1 MSDEVNITHAVA
13 AVSGLLATLGGGLV
27 GLGKIKEYL
36 TRDCLKSSD
45 LEAFEEAIEKK
56 IKAGLK
62 EADDYT
68 QIVDKKAQ
76 KNANSIANIEGKL
89 DGISFL

>member
-56 IKAGLK
+56 LKLGLK
-62 EADDYT
+62 EADDYS
-68 QIVDKKAQ
+68 QIIDKKCQ
-76 KNANSIANIEGKL
+76 SNGKGIAKIKGKL
-89 DGISFL
+89 DMD